1 MSLPRLELERQQRS
15 NRNAAPHIGR
25 FENHRRHL
33 TALLARDRALPSPIG
48 QARAPEP
55 ATLCVLGAGNAADL
69 ELEQLSERYEAIHL
83 VDIDQ
88 SALARAHARQTP
100 RTREHLV
107 LHDPVDLS
115 GMLERL
121 DRWRMMDVSAEE
133 LLRQPSSAAE
143 AIAARLGQ
151 HFDVVVS
158 ACLLSQMHLAVRR
171 ALGEDHPLFGAL
183 SYTLTLTHLRTLARL
198 TRPGGRIVLA
208 TDVASERMAP
218 LHELDAGADLR
229 ALLERLVRE
238 GNVFNAVNPRALAEV
253 AADDPSLAL
262 ELAPAQVTDAW
273 LWHNGEQQIFLVCAL
288 ELERRATT

>member
-1 MSLPRLELERQQRS
+1 MSLARIELERQQRS
-15 NRNAAPHIGR
+15 NLNAAQHIAR

-33 TALLARDRALPSPIG
+33 TALLARDRAPASLA
-48 QARAPEP
+48 QAPEP
-55 ATLCVLGAGNAADL
+55 ATLCVLGAGNAGDL
-69 ELEQLSERYEAIHL
+69 ELEPLSERYEAIHL

-88 SALARAHARQTP
+88 SALVRAHARQSP

-115 GMLERL
+115 GMLQHLE
-121 DRWRMMDVSAEE
+121 RWRLMEVSVEE
-133 LLRQPSSAAE
+133 LLRQPTVASD

-158 ACLLSQMHLAVRR
+158 ACVLSQMHLALRR

-183 SYTLTLTHLRTLARL
+183 GYTLTLTHLRALARL

-208 TDVASERMAP
+208 TDVATERMAP
-218 LHELDAGADLR
+218 LHELDVGADLR
-229 ALLERLVRE
+229 ALLEQLIRE
-238 GNVFNAVNPRALAEV
+238 GNVFNAVNPRALAEI
-253 AADDPSLAL
+253 AADDPYLTL
-262 ELAPAQVTDAW
+262 ELSPPEVTDAW

-288 ELERRATT
+288 ELERRALG